1 MLYVPD
7 SEIKFAGGLEKQLS
21 KKDLEGIEASLFD
34 LKIKDGKEPI
44 RINGNVSYVEQQPWT
59 QNMTLRDNILFG
71 KRYNKRKYVETVV
84 AC

>member
-21 KKDLEGIEASLFD
+21 SKDLEGIEASLFD

-44 RINGNVSYVEQQPWT
+44 RINGNVSYVEQ
-59 QNMTLRDNILFG
+59 
-71 KRYNKRKYVETVV
+71 
-84 AC
+84 